1 MAMECVDSSP
11 SDLSIPEIPAW
22 LHSYTIKKHLT
33 SYAEAKKIKNYRR
46 AAHVC
51 LWARLEGW
59 SMFGR
64 LRGAVMMQ
72 LRFDGTFGFPG
83 GLISEGEDVVEG
95 LNREL
100 MEEIAWNP
108 TVAPVT
114 WNDYYNTQVD
124 SPHNLVLHF
133 FIKQLTLGQFCDLE
147 KACPQCSEYGKEV
160 MGSVRVPLYTM
171 HNMYSG
177 LPAFLNNKFTSIAK
191 EQLLLSLYHVKLLS
205 EEEVKLAILHSQADQ
220 HRLTR

>member
-1 MAMECVDSSP
+1 MNMAKECLDSP
-11 SDLSIPEIPAW
+11 PCDLSIPE
-22 LHSYTIKKHLT
+22 
-33 SYAEAKKIKNYRR
+33 
-46 AAHVC
+46 
-51 LWARLEGW
+51 
-59 SMFGR
+59 
-64 LRGAVMMQ
+64 MQ

-108 TVAPVT
+108 AVVPVT
-114 WNDYYNTQVD
+114 WSDYYSTQVD
-124 SPHNLVLHF
+124 SAHNLVLHF

-147 KACPQCSEYGKEV
+147 KACPQCHEYGMEV

-171 HNMYSG
+171 ANMYSG

-191 EQLLLSLYHVKLLS
+191 EQLLLSLYHTKLLS
-205 EEEVKLAILHSQADQ
+205 EEEVKLAILRSQAEE
-220 HRLTR
+220 HRRTLHK